1 MRHGFHTYDL
11 HRIANTGGHHQTR
24 MTQSNTTGCTR
35 PFHFGTGNAMQ
46 TQLLSHQTG
55 QHLFAV
61 QRAADEI
68 TEVNRAYARAIYA
81 GLDDGLRA
89 SVDRQRLDA
98 AACVLA
104 ESG

>member
-1 MRHGFHTYDL
+1 MRHGFYTDDQD
-11 HRIANTGGHHQTR
+11 RIANTGAHHQTR

-55 QHLFAV
+55 QHFFAV
-61 QRAADEI
+61 QWATDEI
-68 TEVNRAYARAIYA
+68 AEVNRAYARAIDA

-89 SVDRQRLDA
+89 SVHRQRLDA